1 LVEYP
6 SGRGNIPVDLQF
18 TLYRVLIP
26 APKHSIETTYYFMK
40 KIFLALIIIT
50 QTALAQDKGNGKISG
65 TITDAANKEVV
76 EFATVA
82 LITSDGKTIDGSVAD
97 IKGKFTL
104 SKVPAGNYKLVIS
117 FVGYESKTVDLE
129 ISDRKNTIDLGSI
142 PLTSETKL
150 LNEVVVEGQ
159 RALIEERVDRT
170 IYNAEN
176 DNTTQGGD
184 ATDVLKRVPLLS
196 VDLDG
201 NVSLRGSQNILVL
214 INNKPS
220 TVMANSIADALKQI
234 PAEQIKSVEVI
245 TSPSAKYDAEGTGGI
260 INIITKKNT
269 LQGVT
274 MNINSSAGIRGSN
287 LGLNGNYRQGKL
299 GISVGGFGRA
309 MYNVKGSFENE
320 QITKDINNINPDI
333 TNIQRADTRNNNLF
347 GNYRFGFDYDID
359 EKNSLTGSLRFGARN
374 GSNYQDDLLTQLS
387 TGNTITSSDFRNVK
401 TVDNSGTHDINL
413 TYTRLF
419 DKPQQEFS
427 ILGLYSRNNRNNNF
441 TNIIY
446 EQNGAASNTGIKN
459 LNDSYNEE
467 MTLQLD
473 YQTPIRDNQL
483 VEFGGKNIY
492 RKVFSNFT
500 YFQDPDGDGN
510 FEQVDNSQFTNN
522 LNYDQNVTA
531 GYLAYTLSTK
541 SSYSVKAGARY
552 EYTVINAYTLT
563 EDNIDIP
570 SYGVLVPSLNVSKK
584 LKNNNTLKASYNRRI
599 QRPSIQFLNPNIQ
612 ASNPFNFTVGNP
624 QLDPEYTNNFELG
637 YSTFVQGISLNFS
650 SFVRN
655 TNNSIQRI
663 REVVDEDRIR
673 TTFDNIGREDAY
685 GTSLF
690 ANIMKGNLTVS
701 GGGDIYYAVLDNNS
715 PNPELVAANEGWVF
729 SGRLFGSYQLK
740 KDWAIQ
746 VFSFYRGRQV
756 QLQGT
761 QGGFGVYSLAFNKS
775 FKDKKGSIG
784 FGAENFF
791 STSMKIRNELT
802 SPTISQKGL
811 NEMYN
816 MNFKINFNY
825 RIGKMSFE
833 QQQRQR
839 RTRKSI
845 NNDDMKDGGGSDMGG
860 SMNEGM
866 QQSAG
871 GGGIPRTGMAPATAT
886 VAPKLPEAATDTIY
900 QAAGV
905 WAYTVESGQPGSGGK
920 INISKDGDVYSG
932 TIKNERMPQ
941 EVKLSKVT
949 VDGNK
954 IFFAYTMN
962 FGGNEVII
970 DCNAVISE
978 NEMTGT
984 MNLGGFRSFPIKA
997 TRE

>member
-1 LVEYP
+1 
-6 SGRGNIPVDLQF
+6 
-18 TLYRVLIP
+18 
-26 APKHSIETTYYFMK
+26 MK
-40 KIFLALIIIT
+40 KIFVALLILT
-50 QTALAQDKGNGKISG
+50 QTAFAQDKGNGKISG
-65 TITDAANKEVV
+65 TITDATNKEAV

-82 LITSDGKTIDGSVAD
+82 LITADGKTIDGAVAD
-97 IKGKFTL
+97 MKGKFTL
-104 SKVPAGNYKLVIS
+104 NKVPVGNHKLVIT
-117 FVGYESKTVDLE
+117 FVGYEAKTVDIE
-129 ISDRKNTIDLGSI
+129 INDRKNSIELGNI
-142 PLTSETKL
+142 PLSSETKI

-170 IYNAEN
+170 VYNAEN

-201 NVSLRGSQNILVL
+201 NVTLRGSQNIMVL

-274 MNINSSAGIRGSN
+274 MNINSSVGIRGSN
-287 LGLNGNYRQGKL
+287 LGLSGNYRQGKL
-299 GISVGGFGRA
+299 GVSIGGFGRS
-309 MYNVKGSFENE
+309 MYNVKGFFENE

-333 TNIQRADTRNNNLF
+333 TNLQRADTRNSNLF
-347 GNYRFGFDYDID
+347 GNYRLGFDYDFD
-359 EKNSLTGSLRFGARN
+359 DKNSLTGSMRFGARN

-387 TGNTITSSDFRNVK
+387 SGNTITASTLRNVK
-401 TVDNSGTHDINL
+401 TVDNSGTYDFNL

-427 ILGLYSRNNRNNNF
+427 VLGLFSRNNRNNDF
-441 TNIIY
+441 SNIIY
-446 EQNGAASNTGIKN
+446 EQDGLPTNSGIKN

-467 MTLQLD
+467 MTLQVD
-473 YQTPIRDNQL
+473 YQTPISDNQL
-483 VEFGGKNIY
+483 VEFGGKNIFRQVY
-492 RKVFSNFT
+492 SNFT
-500 YFQDPDGDGN
+500 YFQDPDGDGV
-510 FEQVDNSQFTNN
+510 FEPVDNSQFTNN

-531 GYLAYTLSTK
+531 GYLAYTLSMK

-552 EYTVINAYTLT
+552 EYTMINAYTQT
-563 EDNIDIP
+563 EDNIEIP
-570 SYGVLVPSLNVSKK
+570 SYGILVPSLNVSKK
-584 LKNNNTLKASYNRRI
+584 LKNNNTIKASYNRRI

-624 QLDPEYTNNFELG
+624 ELDPEYTNNFELG

-685 GTSLF
+685 GMSVF
-690 ANIMKGNLTVS
+690 ANIMKGNLTVN

-740 KDWAIQ
+740 KNWAFQ
-746 VFSFYRGRQV
+746 FFSFYRGRQV
-756 QLQGT
+756 QLQGS
-761 QGGFGVYSLAFNKS
+761 QGGFGVYSLALNKS
-775 FKDKKGSIG
+775 FNDKKGSIG

-791 STSMKIRNELT
+791 TPSMKIRNELT

-816 MNFKINFNY
+816 MNFKINFSY

-845 NNDDMKDGGGSDMGG
+845 NNDDMKDGGGNDMGG
-860 SMNEGM
+860 GMEGM
-866 QQSAG
+866 QQPSMG
-871 GGGIPRTGMAPATAT
+871 GGMPRTGGAPAAA

-900 QAAGV
+900 QVTGV
-905 WAYTVESGQPGSGGK
+905 WAYTVESGQPGGGGK
-920 INISKDGDVYSG
+920 ITIAQAEDVFSG
-932 TIKNERMPQ
+932 TIKSDRMPQ

-954 IFFAYTMN
+954 VFFAYTMN
-962 FGGNEVII
+962 FGGNEVTI

-984 MNLGGFRSFPIKA
+984 MNIGGFRSFPIKA